1 MPVADVASVLVHMK
15 DFSIQ
20 AEKIAIKR
28 PATMPKAIEVIG
40 KK

>member
-1 MPVADVASVLVHMK
+1 MR

-20 AEKIAIKR
+20 AERNAIKR
-28 PATMPKAIEVIG
+28 PATMPKVIEVNG